1 MYEEEKNNNFNP
13 LQDRT
18 GALNSADPLST
29 QTEQ

>member
-29 QTEQ
+29 